1 MKTRAK
7 IIAAAVALAAAAG
20 VFAQSSSVDK
30 AFSAA
35 PGDNCVAVNWSAE
48 TLAKYPNIASAC
60 QEVMQKD
67 GKTYVKFDGEV
78 KKVSKGGTE
87 VVMKMKGGKQDL
99 VLNPPE
105 GRTVYIGGKKVP
117 VKSLR
122 PGDTLTFY
130 VPEDR
135 FIAAVMETPAA
146 PVEEI
151 PLSAPVVEQV
161 AMTTT
166 DYSMPTTASNWP
178 LIALFGALAIG
189 LAAAMRTRRALRK
202 H

>member
-7 IIAAAVALAAAAG
+7 IFAAAVALAATAG
-20 VFAQSSSVDK
+20 VFAQSSTDR
-30 AFSAA
+30 AFTAN
-35 PGDNCVAVNWSAE
+35 GTDCLQVNWSAE
-48 TLAKYPNIASAC
+48 TLDKYPAIASAC

-78 KKVSKGGTE
+78 KKVAKGGTE

-105 GRTVYIGGKKVP
+105 GRMVVMGGKKVP

-135 FIAAVMETPAA
+135 FVAAVMETPAA

-166 DYSMPTTASNWP
+166 DYSMPHTASSWP
-178 LIALFGALAIG
+178 MLALGGLLALG
-189 LAAAMRTRRALRK
+189 LAGVLRARRSLTGR
-202 H
+202 

>member
-1 MKTRAK
+1 MNTRAK
-7 IIAAAVALAAAAG
+7 IIAAAVALTAAAG
-20 VFAQSSSVDK
+20 VYAQTSVDK
-30 AFSAA
+30 AFTAS
-35 PGDNCVAVNWSAE
+35 GDNCVSVNWSAE
-48 TLAKYPNIASAC
+48 TLDKYPAIAAAC

-67 GKTYVKFDGEV
+67 GKTYVKFEGEV
-78 KKVSKGGTE
+78 KKVAKNGQE

-105 GRTVYIGGKKVP
+105 GRTVYVGGRKTA

-166 DYSMPTTASNWP
+166 DYSMPHTASSWP
-178 LIALFGALAIG
+178 LVALGGLLALGFAG
-189 LAAAMRTRRALRK
+189 VMRARRTLRGR
-202 H
+202 

>member
-7 IIAAAVALAAAAG
+7 IIAAAAALAAAAG
-20 VFAQSSSVDK
+20 VYAQSSVDRSFT
-30 AFSAA
+30 AN
-35 PGDNCVAVNWSAE
+35 GENCTQITWSPE
-48 TLAKYPNIASAC
+48 MLAKHPKIASAC
-60 QEVMQKD
+60 QEVMQRD
-67 GKTYVKFDGEV
+67 GKNYVKFEGEV

-87 VVMKMKGGKQDL
+87 VVMDMKGGDKL
-99 VLNPPE
+99 TLNPQPD
-105 GRTVYIGGKKVP
+105 RTVMVGGKKVP

-135 FIAAVMETPAA
+135 VVAAVMETPSA

-151 PLSAPVVEQV
+151 AIAPPVVEQV

-166 DYSMPTTASNWP
+166 DYSMPHTASSWP
-178 LIALFGALAIG
+178 LVALGGLLALGFAG
-189 LAAAMRTRRALRK
+189 VLRARRTLRGR
-202 H
+202 